1 MSYTNLVTK
10 KKHYKYSA
18 NICFDM
24 KDEEKLAGFI
34 PNITTTEILREYLFG
49 IINHKLDVHSRILY
63 GSYGTGK
70 SHLLTVLSDLLGHI
84 NTNGK
89 GLKNFLKA
97 IAKYDSELAK
107 EIKRFVEKEKPYLIV
122 PIYSNFSDFGKCITF
137 SLKKELERNN
147 IEICF
152 KSYFDDA
159 LRLINKWREGEESA
173 QRLSEICISNNIDL
187 TELCIGLQNY
197 ESVSEKSFSIIFKAM
212 TYGAK
217 FVSGTGNLIDNI
229 SLANDLIKND
239 YQGMIF
245 VFDEFGR
252 YVEDAGENIR
262 VKDIQDLAE
271 FCDHSDYNDYLIL
284 VSHKQLSLYTDKM
297 KKTLSDEWKKIEG
310 RFKSTSINIKYD
322 QCLSLISHII
332 PKTKKW
338 NDFKKKYEKE
348 LSNIYAQAYDFK
360 GFLLPPED
368 KEINPFEGG
377 FPLHPITLYSLD
389 RLSKKVAQNERTF
402 FTYLASD
409 EDYSFFAQLDKMKDD
424 EFHFVGLDS
433 IYDYF
438 EENICAYRSEAK
450 DIYKKYQ
457 VALNKLG
464 NSFEDSLEIRILK
477 AIAVIYIINDFG
489 TLAADVRTLMNV
501 IDEDNENINEAICN
515 LENNKIIKYMRQ
527 YGYYDFLDSSIYDFD
542 TMIEERAVSVTDEIA
557 VSILN
562 EEFSDFVLYPY
573 EYNLRYH
580 MNRIF
585 LPVFALKEE
594 LNKKRFL
601 RFLPKYYDGVVAF
614 VLDNQYNSTDYENF
628 DFIPDRT
635 LIVINRNATDILYEI
650 KRYVSIKYFYSI
662 RSELMKDDP
671 TVEQELLL
679 YLEEQKSVVLDIIT
693 TWKSID
699 DDKIVVIC
707 EGQECTVNNSND
719 LSQIASN
726 IIGNS
731 FCNTIIVNNDLINK
745 NIISGAIK
753 QARRK
758 VLSYIMNDEDI
769 LENCLLLSPE
779 HTIIRSVLSKNGI
792 FKGESIQN
800 INVLPDG
807 KCAGEPVQNA
817 IRKYLKKCIKGQVVL
832 SELYDT
838 LKKEPFGVR
847 DGYIS
852 VLLAYELKA
861 YENVSIYFHGCEH
874 DYCEDE
880 LLKALDSPEDY
891 TIYICNWTQEQK
903 DYIRGLEEV
912 FSNFRDKAAKNR
924 LKELFI
930 AMNKHFVAISKA
942 ARTTNKYV
950 SEDTKYYRDIM
961 SVTYKDYNKFF
972 FEVLL
977 QINDDMQNL
986 VMQIKNITHELE
998 NVTALQITALKKAVK
1013 TVLDI
1018 NPTTSIAEELHRIY
1032 EAEWKGK
1039 RFKSFDYQTSAM
1051 LDYLSSINIKMSDT
1065 EIVQELGRI
1074 VTGFEV
1080 EYWNDSKVEDFYN
1093 TFFKMVTQLNSYVI
1107 QNTVGSD
1114 EIKITINTGDN
1125 EEEKVTQ
1132 FNKAEL
1138 SGTSQIMFNKM
1149 KATIDNFGESITY
1162 EEKMQVLA
1170 KLFSEIM

>member
-1 MSYTNLVTK
+1 MSYTNLITK
-10 KKHYKYSA
+10 KKQYKYSA

-34 PNITTTEILREYLFG
+34 PNITTTEILREYLNG
-49 IINHKLDVHSRILY
+49 IINHKSDIHSRILY

-70 SHLLTVLSDLLGHI
+70 SHLMTVMSDLLGHI

-89 GLKNFLKA
+89 GLKEFLKS
-97 IAKYDSELAK
+97 IAKYDLELAK
-107 EIKRFVEKEKPYLIV
+107 EIRQFVEKEKPYLIV
-122 PIYSNFSDFGKCITF
+122 PIYSNFSDFDKCITF

-147 IEICF
+147 IDICF

-159 LRLINKWREGEESA
+159 LRLVNKWREGVESV
-173 QRLSEICISNNIDL
+173 QRLSEICSSNNIDL
-187 TELCIGLQNY
+187 TKLCIGLQNY
-197 ESVSEKSFSIIFKAM
+197 ESVSEKSFSTIFKSM
-212 TYGAK
+212 TYGAE
-217 FVSGTGNLIDNI
+217 FVSSAGNLIDNI

-239 YQGMIF
+239 YQGIIF

-262 VKDIQDLAE
+262 VKDVQELAE
-271 FCDHSDYNDYLIL
+271 FCDHSDYDDYLIL

-297 KKTLSDEWKKIEG
+297 KKSLSDEWKKIEG

-338 NDFKKKYEKE
+338 NNFKKKYEKE
-348 LSNIYAQAYDFK
+348 LNDIYMQAYAFK

-368 KEINPFEGG
+368 EGINPFEGG

-409 EDYSFFAQLDKMKDD
+409 EDYSLFAQLSKMDD
-424 EFHFVGLDS
+424 REFHFVGLDS

-457 VALNKLG
+457 VAINKLG
-464 NSFEDSLEIRILK
+464 NLFENSLEIRILK

-489 TLAADVRTLMNV
+489 TLAADARTLMNV
-501 IDEDNENINEAICN
+501 IDYDNDDIIKAISN

-542 TMIEERAVSVTDEIA
+542 TMIEERVLTVTDEVA

-580 MNRIF
+580 MNRIL
-585 LPVFALKEE
+585 LPIFALKGE
-594 LNKKRFL
+594 LNKKSFL
-601 RFLPKYYDGVVAF
+601 RFLPKYYDGVIAF
-614 VLDNQYNSTDYENF
+614 VLDKQYNSADYENT
-628 DFIPDRT
+628 DSVPDRT
-635 LIVINRNATDILYEI
+635 IIVVNRNASTILCEI

-662 RSELMKDDP
+662 RAELMKDDP

-679 YLEEQKSVVLDIIT
+679 YLEEQKSVISDIIT
-693 TWKSID
+693 TWKNIE
-699 DDKIVVIC
+699 DDKIVVIS
-707 EGQECTVNNSND
+707 EGQECTVNNSDD

-753 QARRK
+753 QARGK
-758 VLSYIMNDEDI
+758 VLSYIMNDENI
-769 LENCLLLSPE
+769 LENCSLLSPE

-792 FKGESIQN
+792 FEGE
-800 INVLPDG
+800 NVLSINKFTDG
-807 KCAGEPVQNA
+807 TCAGVPVQNA
-817 IRKYLKKCIKGQVVL
+817 IRRYLKKCVKGQVVL
-832 SELYDT
+832 SELYDM
-838 LKKEPFGVR
+838 LKKEPFGLR

-852 VLLAYELKA
+852 VLLAYELRA
-861 YENVSIYFHGCEH
+861 YENISIYFHGSEH

-891 TIYICNWTQEQK
+891 SIYICNWTQEQEE
-903 DYIRGLEEV
+903 YISGLEEV
-912 FSNFRDKAAKNR
+912 FTDFRDKNAKNR

-950 SEDTKYYRDIM
+950 SEEAKHYRDIM

-977 QINDDMQNL
+977 QIDEDIQNL

-998 NVTALQITALKKAVK
+998 NVTSLQVETLEKAVR

-1018 NPTTSIAEELHRIY
+1018 DSTTSIAEELHRVY
-1032 EAEWKGK
+1032 EAEWNEK
-1039 RFKSFDYQTSAM
+1039 RFKTFDYQTSSM
-1051 LDYLSSINIKMSDT
+1051 LDYLSSMNIKISDAD
-1065 EIVQELGRI
+1065 IVQELGKI

-1080 EYWNDSKVEDFYN
+1080 EYWNDSKVEDFYDA
-1093 TFFKMVTQLNSYVI
+1093 FLKMVTQLNDYVI
-1107 QNTVGSD
+1107 QNIVGSD
-1114 EIKITINTGDN
+1114 EIKITINMGN
-1125 EEEKVTQ
+1125 EEGKVTQ

-1138 SGTSQIMFNKM
+1138 SERSQMMFNKM
-1149 KATIDNFGESITY
+1149 KATIDNFGESIAY